1 VFFIE
6 KPLHSNEFVPTAQ
19 DVMSDLSLIQYG
31 LIALIFIWSGFVR
44 SGLGFGGA
52 VLSLPF
58 LLLVKDAP
66 LVFLPIIAVHLL
78 VFSSLTI
85 WMNNRSSHRKSHHD
99 KGDNSGQTLTG
110 FGPDAAVTAPESTVE
125 SKIESTVDWPY
136 LWRMLRIMIVPKLI
150 GVFGLFTLP
159 ANVLSSIIFVIV
171 AIYSVSYILNRPFRS
186 NNKAVDVGL
195 LMAGGYISGTS
206 LIGAPLIIAVAAQHL
221 PREKL
226 RDTLFGLWFILVLI
240 KLAAFIWV
248 GLDLQLIHH
257 LWLLPC
263 AAIGHVIGLRFH
275 DRILK
280 AETPVF
286 FRLLGIV
293 LFIVSSVGIVS
304 VLL

>member
-1 VFFIE
+1 
-6 KPLHSNEFVPTAQ
+6 
-19 DVMSDLSLIQYG
+19 MSDLSLIQYA

-58 LLLVKDAP
+58 LLLVKDDP

-85 WMNNRSSHRKSHHD
+85 WTNNRRSHK
-99 KGDNSGQTLTG
+99 KKAGKSGQKLTG
-110 FGPDAAVTAPESTVE
+110 FGPDVDADAPEG
-125 SKIESTVDWPY
+125 TVDWPY
-136 LWRMLRIMIVPKLI
+136 LWRMLRIMLVPKLI

-159 ANVLSSIIFVIV
+159 PNVLSAIIFVIV
-171 AIYSVSYILNRPFRS
+171 AIYSVSYIINRPFRS
-186 NNKAVDVGL
+186 SSKTVDVVL

-206 LIGAPLIIAVAAQHL
+206 LIGAPLIIAVAAQHVA
-221 PREKL
+221 REKL
-226 RDTLFGLWFILVLI
+226 RDTLFGLWFILVMI

-275 DRILK
+275 ERILE

-286 FRLLGIV
+286 FRMLGVVLLV
-293 LFIVSSVGIVS
+293 VSSVGMVS